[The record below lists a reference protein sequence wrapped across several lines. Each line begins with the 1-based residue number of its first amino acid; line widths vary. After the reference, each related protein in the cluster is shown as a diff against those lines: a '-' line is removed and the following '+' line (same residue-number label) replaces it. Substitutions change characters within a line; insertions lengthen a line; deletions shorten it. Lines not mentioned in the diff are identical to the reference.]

1 MASYQIFALQSAN
14 VYPFLYMLLNAR
26 QQRVSQSSVIWFLLV
41 LGFVVAL
48 LMSALWDKTSVVF
61 GARHSVGRFLSSV
74 AAGPCSKTPFG
85 NAAMLVLTHLGGL
98 VSATS
103 SVVFYPYVAT
113 FPTLY
118 TVALS
123 TGEGLSG
130 SLAGLLGIVQAPYDP
145 SSMRFSVE
153 VFYFICGTTQ

>member
-1 MASYQIFALQSAN
+1 
-14 VYPFLYMLLNAR
+14 
-26 QQRVSQSSVIWFLLV
+26 
-41 LGFVVAL
+41 
-48 LMSALWDKTSVVF
+48 
-61 GARHSVGRFLSSV
+61 
-74 AAGPCSKTPFG
+74 
-85 NAAMLVLTHLGGL
+85 MLVLTHLGGL

-130 SLAGLLGIVQAPYDP
+130 SLAGFLGIVQAPYEA

-153 VFYFICGTTQ
+153 VFYFICGITKSFFPPIQK